1 MKRFRKILKWIGI
14 IMGAAIAILLIC
26 NACFVWST
34 GTRLEARLAALRRA
48 GEPVQLSDLA
58 REPIPPEK
66 NADVFLRRAAD
77 DLDAIEKEL
86 VASYPKRGYPTGEL
100 TPAEQEKLEKLFAAY
115 SRVMPLLEQAADC
128 PDSDPQLDTT
138 LLPSRFLEPY
148 MNHSTK
154 HRVLIRVS
162 RARSAWLLSSGRADD
177 ALAGQILMLRL
188 TRHWRHEPLL
198 IGYLVT
204 AVCEQSA
211 MDEANRV
218 LQHGPVSPA
227 ARQALDTE
235 LALHDSMEGYT
246 WALRSERAFN
256 LSSFQEIPG
265 TGFWLMR
272 GFSTHLALRLLD
284 FYDRHLDDASRLY
297 AQVVAGWKSD
307 PPPGGGLNPYGP
319 LVTLLQPALTSAR
332 EPADRVRAMSRS
344 LRILNTL
351 QVRVP
356 SGGDKVPQLNDL
368 GLPAEA
374 TIDPFNGRP
383 LRVEKV
389 PEGWM
394 VYSVGSNGVDDG
406 GKLDQRTDVGVGPVS
421 REVAVR
427 RAP

>member
-1 MKRFRKILKWIGI
+1 
-14 IMGAAIAILLIC
+14 MGAAIAILLIC

-115 SRVMPLLEQAADC
+115 PRVMPLLEQAADC

-162 RARSAWLLSSGRADD
+162 RARSAWLLSRGRADD

-204 AVCEQSA
+204 PVWKRSA
-211 MDEANRV
+211 MDQA
-218 LQHGPVSPA
+218 PVPNGLRD
-227 ARQALDTE
+227 ARYRPHNA
-235 LALHDSMEGYT
+235 
-246 WALRSERAFN
+246 
-256 LSSFQEIPG
+256 
-265 TGFWLMR
+265 
-272 GFSTHLALRLLD
+272 
-284 FYDRHLDDASRLY
+284 
-297 AQVVAGWKSD
+297 
-307 PPPGGGLNPYGP
+307 PGGS
-319 LVTLLQPALTSAR
+319 T
-332 EPADRVRAMSRS
+332 
-344 LRILNTL
+344 
-351 QVRVP
+351 P
-356 SGGDKVPQLNDL
+356 SG
-368 GLPAEA
+368 PASG
-374 TIDPFNGRP
+374 I
-383 LRVEKV
+383 
-389 PEGWM
+389 
-394 VYSVGSNGVDDG
+394 DG
-406 GKLDQRTDVGVGPVS
+406 GIYLGAPERTGHVSATVEFHYSQRPGCSGLLADAGLRFPAGKACTSSDLDVFHLFGYRYGFIPRWSQVGNRTRTS
-421 REVAVR
+421 RRPSIIRQQAHR
-427 RAP
+427 GQAANPAGADLWPSSGR

>member
-14 IMGAAIAILLIC
+14 ITGATIAILLIS
-26 NACFVWST
+26 NAWFVWST
-34 GTRLEARLAALRRA
+34 GTRLEARLAALRQA
-48 GEPVQLSDLA
+48 GEPVQLVDLA
-58 REPIPPEK
+58 HEPIPPET

-86 VASYPKRGYPTGEL
+86 AASYPKRGYPTGEL

-115 SRVMPLLEQAADC
+115 PGVMPLLEQAADC

-138 LLPSRFLEPY
+138 RLPSHYLEPY

-154 HRVLIRVS
+154 HRALIRVS
-162 RARSAWLLSSGRADD
+162 RARSAWLLSRGRADE
-177 ALAGQILMLRL
+177 ALAGQIVILRL
-188 TRHWRHEPLL
+188 TRHWRREPLL
-198 IGYLVT
+198 IGYFIT

-218 LQHGPVSPA
+218 LQRSPVSPA

-265 TGFWLMR
+265 AGFWLTR
-272 GFSTHLALRLLD
+272 GFSNHLALRLLD
-284 FYDRHLDDASRLY
+284 LYARHLDDASRPY
-297 AQVVAGWKSD
+297 AQVIAGWKSD
-307 PPPGGGLNPYGP
+307 PPRGGGLNPYGP
-319 LVTLLQPALTSAR
+319 LVTLLQPGLASSR

-344 LRILNTL
+344 LRILNAL

-368 GLPAEA
+368 GLPAET

-421 REVAVR
+421 RDVSEPR
-427 RAP
+427 PP